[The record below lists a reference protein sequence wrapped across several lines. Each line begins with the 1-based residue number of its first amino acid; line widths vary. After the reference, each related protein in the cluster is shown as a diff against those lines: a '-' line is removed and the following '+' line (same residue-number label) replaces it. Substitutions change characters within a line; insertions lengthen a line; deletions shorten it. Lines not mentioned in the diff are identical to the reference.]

1 MICEILQPIFD
12 ALDGEFR
19 FHGLVCGGNWGAGRR
34 AKRKMAMPKICIA
47 LNKEKGNLSS
57 TISFLLNQQINSTTF
72 SIDGTTKS
80 GDGTT
85 FQVDGTTFSDD
96 GTTFFGCL
104 IGKSCTI
111 AFVLIGN
118 RKFCLH
124 ASFR

>member
-1 MICEILQPIFD
+1 
-12 ALDGEFR
+12 
-19 FHGLVCGGNWGAGRR
+19 
-34 AKRKMAMPKICIA
+34 MPKICVA

-85 FQVDGTTFSDD
+85 FQVNGTTFSDD

-111 AFVLIGN
+111 AFVLIDN
-118 RKFCLH
+118 RKICLH